1 MTAENQALLDAI
13 RVVVREEIAPLNTK
27 IDLLTER
34 VDVLTVRVDA
44 LTERVDALTE
54 RVDALTERVDR
65 LELRMNAVE
74 HRLVRVEEHVE
85 RLDLRTAQ
93 IAHDLFELQGRVDR
107 GFRSLKDET
116 FLALSE
122 LRHIKSAQQTDQK
135 KIAELE
141 TKVADLQQRLVALET
156 TYGGARQ

>member
-27 IDLLTER
+27 IDVLTER
-34 VDVLTVRVDA
+34 VDVLTM
-44 LTERVDALTE
+44 

-74 HRLVRVEEHVE
+74 HRLVRVEEPVE

-93 IAHDLFELQGRVDR
+93 IAHDLFEFQGRVDR

-135 KIAELE
+135 KLAELE
-141 TKVADLQQRLVALET
+141 IRVADLQQRLVALET
-156 TYGGARQ
+156 AYGGARQ